1 MTTPALKAL
10 LEKTAFTDSDLALLL
25 TLQEPTECRA
35 LYDEAYKR
43 TEAVLANAV
52 YMRGLIEVSNLCVY
66 DCRYCGIRK
75 SNHTLTRYT
84 LTKEEILQAAERSF
98 RAGYYS
104 LALQSGERDDA
115 RFVEFI
121 ADVLRDL
128 HALSLSMG
136 IQDGCGLTLSFGEQS
151 CETYEYWAKASGN
164 RNALRYL
171 LRLETSN
178 PKLFETI
185 HGHGP
190 RRKTLIE
197 RYMALSDLRRTGYQ
211 VGTGVMIGIPGQTVE
226 DLVADLRA
234 FERIDADMFGMGP
247 YIESEGGDMHADGM
261 MEKKQLLT
269 LTLNMLAIT
278 RLMFPTCNIAAA
290 TALESL
296 VPGGRVLGI
305 GAGCNVVMPNLTP
318 TRARVNYRLYRKKTE
333 AEQEQIPLAVLEKDI
348 ESTGRRVAK
357 FRLGSSAHFRARFN
371 LAAD

>member
-43 TEAVLANAV
+43 TEAVLGNAV

-247 YIESEGGDMHADGM
+247 YIDPEYAGRHPLDVPDLQHRCCNGSGITCARRTRSRNRRRLQCRDAESDPDARSR
-261 MEKKQLLT
+261 QLST
-269 LTLNMLAIT
+269 
-278 RLMFPTCNIAAA
+278 
-290 TALESL
+290 
-296 VPGGRVLGI
+296 VPQENRSR
-305 GAGCNVVMPNLTP
+305 
-318 TRARVNYRLYRKKTE
+318 TRAN
-333 AEQEQIPLAVLEKDI
+333 P
-348 ESTGRRVAK
+348 SCCP
-357 FRLGSSAHFRARFN
+357 
-371 LAAD
+371 